1 MNDRKLIYCV
11 DDEENIRE
19 VYSYA
24 LKGAGLDVE
33 TFDGWSSLSPALQ
46 KRLPDLLL
54 LDIMLDGADGY
65 EILKKLRNNAVTA
78 DLPVIMVS
86 AKTTEIDK
94 VKGLDLGADDYIAKP
109 FGVMEL
115 IARINAKLRS
125 TSKKSRV
132 FVYQD
137 INCALPLPR
146 KSCRETNFSIKCGA
160 KITAR
165 RVRSTY
171 ISATCAKFSKTP
183 QRKFLP

>member
-65 EILKKLRNNAVTA
+65 EILKKLRNN
-78 DLPVIMVS
+78 
-86 AKTTEIDK
+86 
-94 VKGLDLGADDYIAKP
+94 
-109 FGVMEL
+109 GVMEL

-137 INCALPLPR
+137 I
-146 KSCRETNFSIKCGA
+146 SVDDD
-160 KITAR
+160 R
-165 RVRSTY
+165 RVVTVAGKEKPLTLKQYELLKLFVTNPEKVMPRDELLDKVWGEDYGETRTLDVH
-171 ISATCAKFSKTP
+171 IGDLRKILENSATEISTVRGVGYILK
-183 QRKFLP
+183 

>member
-1 MNDRKLIYCV
+1 
-11 DDEENIRE
+11 
-19 VYSYA
+19 
-24 LKGAGLDVE
+24 
-33 TFDGWSSLSPALQ
+33 
-46 KRLPDLLL
+46 
-54 LDIMLDGADGY
+54 MLDGADGY

-137 INCALPLPR
+137 I
-146 KSCRETNFSIKCGA
+146 SVDDD
-160 KITAR
+160 R
-165 RVRSTY
+165 RVVTVAGKEKPLTLKQYELLKLFVTNPEKVMPRDELLDKVWGEDYGETRTLDVH
-171 ISATCAKFSKTP
+171 IGDLRKILENSATEISTVRGVGYILK
-183 QRKFLP
+183 

>member
-46 KRLPDLLL
+46 KRLPDLIL

-109 FGVMEL
+109 FGVM
-115 IARINAKLRS
+115 N
-125 TSKKSRV
+125 
-132 FVYQD
+132 
-137 INCALPLPR
+137 
-146 KSCRETNFSIKCGA
+146 
-160 KITAR
+160 
-165 RVRSTY
+165 
-171 ISATCAKFSKTP
+171 
-183 QRKFLP
+183 